1 MFTKENQARPEPRS
15 VPGTEATLSILAS
28 GLKIVGDVETT
39 GVVKIDGQVHGSV
52 TGAKQVLLGRV
63 GAVHGSIFADEV
75 VLAGIVNGGVV
86 ALARL
91 EMQATSVVNGD
102 IETRSI
108 VVLEGARINGAVR
121 MSDSVVSPKAAEP
134 LRIASAS

>member
-1 MFTKENQARPEPRS
+1 MFTKDGQARPEQRPA
-15 VPGTEATLSILAS
+15 PGTEGALSILAS
-28 GLKIVGDVETT
+28 GLKIVGDIETT

-63 GAVHGSIFADEV
+63 GAVHGSVFADEV
-75 VLAGIVNGGVV
+75 VLGGVVNGGVV
-86 ALARL
+86 ATTRL

-121 MSDSVVSPKAAEP
+121 MSDNVSAPRAAEP